1 MSSSYAAGW
10 PLSRPGVRFVE
21 VVPDEDAA
29 AWRRAVVPF
38 ATSQAS
44 WSAVM
49 LAAIFAVRRTSL
61 PVPIAAALLGG
72 AVVVGDPLLVELV
85 ERAKAR
91 AAEAPAAPPAGEDEG
106 SELPA

>member
-29 AWRRAVVPF
+29 LWQRTVVPF
-38 ATSQAS
+38 ATSEAS

-49 LAAIFAVRRTSL
+49 LAAIFAVRRSSL
-61 PVPIAAALLGG
+61 PVPVAAVLLGG
-72 AVVVGDPLLVELV
+72 AVVVGDSLLLELV

-91 AAEAPAAPPAGEDEG
+91 AAEPPAGEDEG
-106 SELPA
+106 SEFPA